1 MHIRHLRYFLIMFA
15 VLFFF
20 GGRPTEFGKENT
32 FFHGFLIP
40 NPVIRIGLGA
50 NLRDLL
56 IRSSSGM
63 KVYEV
68 NGGYTLLGDDV
79 EEARIKGERE
89 ALTEKFVLL
98 VAQTNDRKEA
108 EKIASA
114 LREKMS
120 GRIFVEEAR
129 EAGSGGVFQVKL
141 GDFLTRGDALVG
153 VGRLNALGIKDVW
166 IVREVVTLEEAKPH
180 WILIENA
187 LQSLSRDSV
196 LYFIPSHPQSVL
208 SYNGR
213 NYRGILILRSTAK
226 GIVLVNLLNLED
238 YLKGVVP
245 GELSPDQFGE
255 IEALKAQA
263 VAARTYAVKNMGQY
277 RTLGYDLSDT
287 PSSQVYG
294 GLDAER
300 PLSTQA
306 VDETKGE
313 VARYRGE
320 LINALYMSTCGGMT
334 EDVENIF
341 SGRPEAY
348 LKSTECGYEKRPEWQ
363 IEGPQSLV
371 PIPAAGRDMSPDL
384 SELIS
389 LQVLPFRTDPAFFN
403 EPCPFDEAVAAIR
416 QALRVVG
423 KAGDGFSPQPSEL
436 DFPGLAR
443 LLVSAFGWQGH
454 VENLL
459 LPSEVNFSL
468 KDVAGVLARDR
479 NNLAYCLQ
487 MGIFPFLAAGPQS
500 AGRAVT
506 RAEAAFALSR
516 VLSGYGDPYH
526 KGVFRGAAAGTIEV
540 EENAQRKI
548 LRPSQQMFLVRNLDG
563 SRSFAGRLTLLG
575 GERLR
580 WLEREGELPF
590 LEVLFP
596 ANTNVM
602 DRSSRFNRWQV
613 RKSRE
618 ELEAVINQHY
628 PIGSLIDIAVR
639 KRGPSHR
646 VLELLMTGTERQTVA
661 RGLRIRTAL
670 GLRDI
675 LFEVDR
681 EYDAEG
687 RVTHFVISG
696 RGWGHGV
703 GLCQV
708 GAYGMAQAGAKYQDI
723 LKKYYRGVHIDKI
736 F

>member
-1 MHIRHLRYFLIMFA
+1 MHIRHLKYFLIMFA

-79 EEARIKGERE
+79 EEARIKGQRE

-98 VAQTNDRKEA
+98 VAHTDDRKEA
-108 EKIASA
+108 EKIASG

-120 GRIFVEEAR
+120 GRIFVEEAG
-129 EAGSGGVFQVKL
+129 EAGSGGVFQVKF
-141 GDFLTRGDALVG
+141 GDFLTRGDALEG
-153 VGRLNALGIKDVW
+153 IGRLNALSMKDIW
-166 IVREVVTLEEAKPH
+166 IMREAVTLEESKPH

-187 LQSLSRDSV
+187 LQSLSQDSV
-196 LYFIPSHPQSVL
+196 LYFIPSQPQSVL

-213 NYRGILILRSTAK
+213 SYRGILILRSTGK

-300 PLSTQA
+300 PLSSRA
-306 VDETKGE
+306 VDETSGE

-341 SGRPEAY
+341 SGKPEAY
-348 LKSTECGYEKRPEWQ
+348 LKSTECSYEKRPEWHV
-363 IEGPQSLV
+363 EGPQSLA
-371 PIPAAGRDMSPDL
+371 PILAAGREISPDL
-384 SELIS
+384 AELIS
-389 LQVLPFRTDPAFFN
+389 LQVLPFRTDPGFFSG
-403 EPCPFDEAVAAIR
+403 PCLFDEAVAAIR
-416 QALRVVG
+416 QALRIVG
-423 KAGDGFSPQPSEL
+423 KADNGFSPQPSAL
-436 DFPGLAR
+436 DFPGLAG
-443 LLVSAFGWQGH
+443 LFVSGFGWRGH

-459 LPSEVNFSL
+459 LPSEVDFSL
-468 KDVAGVLARDR
+468 KDLAGVQVRDR

-487 MGIFPFLAAGPQS
+487 MGIFPFLAAGLQS

-506 RAEAAFALSR
+506 RAEVAFALSR
-516 VLSGYGDPYH
+516 VLSGYGSPYH
-526 KGVFRGAAAGTIEV
+526 EGIFRGSKAGTIEV
-540 EENAQRKI
+540 EENAQQISLK
-548 LRPSQQMFLVRNLDG
+548 PSQQMFLLRNLEG
-563 SRSFAGRLTLLG
+563 LRSFAGRLTLLG
-575 GERLR
+575 GEKLR
-580 WLEREGELPF
+580 WLEREGELQL
-590 LEVLFP
+590 LEVTFP
-596 ANTNVM
+596 VNSNVL

-613 RKSRE
+613 RKSRP
-618 ELEAVINQHY
+618 ELEAVINQYY
-628 PIGSLIDIAVR
+628 PIGSLVDIAVR

-687 RVTHFVISG
+687 RVTHFVFSG

-723 LKKYYRGVHIDKI
+723 LKKYYRGVRIDKI